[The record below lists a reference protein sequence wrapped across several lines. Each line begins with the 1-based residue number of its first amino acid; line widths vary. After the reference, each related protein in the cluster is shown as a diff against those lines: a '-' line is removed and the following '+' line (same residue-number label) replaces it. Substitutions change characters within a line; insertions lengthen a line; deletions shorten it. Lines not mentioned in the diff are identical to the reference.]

1 MPYSLDS
8 GFLWSLRLSDPT
20 PATRPRSSSSRQI
33 HQMFPHPIFV
43 NVNHFKKKSNQPFS
57 RSMELFLNKEL
68 RAFVNDPWNS
78 IPIFREKDAKETIA
92 LVVQS
97 LVQLEAKKVSLSCQM
112 FCSFYDIAA
121 VYCSCLFYNTAVY
134 FMIFRLFYYFM
145 ILKITTWMLYY
156 YSLDPIVWYFFPD

>member
-1 MPYSLDS
+1 
-8 GFLWSLRLSDPT
+8 
-20 PATRPRSSSSRQI
+20 
-33 HQMFPHPIFV
+33 
-43 NVNHFKKKSNQPFS
+43 
-57 RSMELFLNKEL
+57 MELFLNKEL